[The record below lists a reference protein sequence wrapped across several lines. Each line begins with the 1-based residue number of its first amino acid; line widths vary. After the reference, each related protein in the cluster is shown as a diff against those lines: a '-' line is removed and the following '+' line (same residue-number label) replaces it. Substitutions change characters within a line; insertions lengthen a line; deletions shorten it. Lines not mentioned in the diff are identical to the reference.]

1 MVFMSRTQAERS
13 AATQARLLEAALAC
27 LVERGYHGTSTAAVC
42 RRAGVTRGAQLHH
55 YPTKAALLAA
65 AVEHVF
71 TVRHEELRA
80 RLAAGPL
87 GLEAL
92 VDHLWEIY
100 SGPTL
105 AAWQELVVAS
115 RTDAALRRV
124 VKRVDARFTADAEVT
139 FRSMFKLPAGVDVA
153 AATRVVLALF
163 DGLALANVVVRDAP
177 LARRA
182 LTELRRLLAP
192 WLAGAQKKRRTR

>member
-1 MVFMSRTQAERS
+1 MSRTQAERS
-13 AATQARLLEAALAC
+13 AATQGLLLEAALAC

-42 RRAGVTRGAQLHH
+42 RQAGVTRGAQLHH

-87 GLEAL
+87 DLETL
-92 VDHLWEIY
+92 TDHLWQIY

-115 RTDAALRRV
+115 RTDAALRRAV
-124 VKRVDARFTADAEVT
+124 RKVDARFTADAETT
-139 FRSMFKLPAGVDVA
+139 FRTMFRLPAGVDVA

-163 DGLALANVVVRDAP
+163 DGLALANVLVRDGRH
-177 LARRA
+177 ARRA
-182 LTELRRLLAP
+182 LVELRRLLAP
-192 WLAGAQKKRRTR
+192 WLSADEARGTK